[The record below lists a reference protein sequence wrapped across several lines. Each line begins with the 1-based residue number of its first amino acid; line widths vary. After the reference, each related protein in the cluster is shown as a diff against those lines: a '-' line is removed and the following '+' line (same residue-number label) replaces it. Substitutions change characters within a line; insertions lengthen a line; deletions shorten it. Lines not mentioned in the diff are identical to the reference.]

1 MKRTIL
7 CVSFDETVSASRR
20 AALEEAGYTVV
31 ATTQA
36 AEALQLLVAV
46 RFDLMIVGHRFS
58 VSDKHKLAAEAREK
72 GTPVVL
78 ICGATADVDIPADVR
93 VYALEG
99 IAGLVAAV
107 INTLPKTPATVAAR
121 AA

>member
-31 ATTQA
+31 ATTQSA
-36 AEALQLLVAV
+36 DAIQLLSSV

-58 VSDKHKLAAEAREK
+58 VSDKHTLAVEAREK

-78 ICGATADVDIPADVR
+78 ICGAAADVDIPADVR

-99 IAGLVAAV
+99 IAGLVGAV
-107 INTLPKTPATVAAR
+107 VKTLPKTPATAVAR